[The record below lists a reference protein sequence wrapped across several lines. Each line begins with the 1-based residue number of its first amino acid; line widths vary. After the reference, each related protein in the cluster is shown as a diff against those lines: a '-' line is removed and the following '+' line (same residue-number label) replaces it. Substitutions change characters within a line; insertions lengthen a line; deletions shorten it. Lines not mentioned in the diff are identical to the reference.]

1 MLREAQKIKEQLVE
15 WRRQIHRHPEL
26 GFEVYRTAELVATTL
41 DHLGVETRVGVG
53 KSGVVGYLGDG
64 NGPVIAIRADM
75 DALPIDEENQVE
87 YASQVPG
94 YMHACGHDAHTAML
108 LGVAALL
115 SRRQIPGQVRL
126 LFQPSEETHDEE
138 GLSGAPRMIAD
149 GALDGVDAVI
159 ALHVD
164 GTVETG
170 RIVLDDGPVDAAIDT
185 FRAHVIGAGG
195 HGAYPDQTIDPIWLS
210 THVLQALYAV
220 PSRRIK
226 PLQPSVLS
234 VGIVRG
240 GTAENIIPNS
250 VYLEGTLRSYDENIR
265 EQLLGEVE
273 NALKLTHAFGGD
285 YDLSFIRGYPAS
297 VNDPEIA
304 AWLRQ
309 VGAEL
314 LTPEGVGDGQKSM
327 GSEDFGYM
335 TQAAPGA
342 MFHLGV
348 KPPGAAP
355 RYLHASNFDV
365 DEDALPIGAA
375 MLAET
380 ALRFVN
386 GEWT

>member
-1 MLREAQKIKEQLVE
+1 MLREAQKIKEQLIH
-15 WRRQIHRHPEL
+15 WRRQIHQHPEL
-26 GFEVYRTAELVATTL
+26 GFEVYRTAELVAAAL
-41 DHLGVETRVGVG
+41 DGLGIETRVGVG

-64 NGPVIAIRADM
+64 DGPVIAIRADM
-75 DALPIDEENQVE
+75 DALPIEEETAVE
-87 YASQVPG
+87 YASQIPG
-94 YMHACGHDAHTAML
+94 YMHACGHDAHTAVL
-108 LGVAALL
+108 LGVATLL
-115 SRRQIPGQVRL
+115 SRRRLPGQVRL
-126 LFQPSEETHDEE
+126 IFQPSEETHDEE

-159 ALHVD
+159 SLHVD

-185 FRAHVIGAGG
+185 FRAWVIGSGG
-195 HGAYPDQTIDPIWLS
+195 HGAYPDQTIDPIWL
-210 THVLQALYAV
+210 TAHVLQALYAI
-220 PSRRIK
+220 PSRRVK

-250 VYLEGTLRSYDENIR
+250 VYLEGTLRSYDEGVR
-265 EQLLGEVE
+265 EQLLREVE
-273 NALKLTHAFGGD
+273 NALKLTHAFGGA
-285 YDLSFIRGYPAS
+285 YDLSFVRGYPAS
-297 VNDPEIA
+297 VNDPEVA

-309 VGAEL
+309 VGGEVLA
-314 LTPEGVGDGQKSM
+314 PDGVSTGQKSM

-348 KPPGAAP
+348 RPPGAAP
-355 RYLHASNFDV
+355 RYLHTSTFDV
-365 DEDALPIGAA
+365 DEDALPIGVA

-380 ALRFVN
+380 ALRFVHQ
-386 GEWT
+386 EWS